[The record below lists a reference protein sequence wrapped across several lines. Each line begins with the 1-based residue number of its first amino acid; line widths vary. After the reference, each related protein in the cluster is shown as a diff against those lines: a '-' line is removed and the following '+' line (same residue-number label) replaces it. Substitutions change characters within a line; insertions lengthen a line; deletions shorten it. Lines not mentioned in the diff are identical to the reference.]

1 MKANRVLGGSMKA
14 WVWTA
19 LAAATAAGC
28 GGVSK
33 QDLDTVKAELIANDK
48 STAAALKS
56 ELTGIDQKY
65 VTVQQ
70 IENRVGKQLEEMSKL
85 LSELQELKKDLV
97 EKVNLANSN
106 VIKSL
111 EFEEKL
117 MSDRLAQLRLMI
129 EELKKKP
136 GQ

>member
-1 MKANRVLGGSMKA
+1 MKA

-33 QDLDTVKAELIANDK
+33 QDLDTVKAELIANDA
-48 STAAALKS
+48 STAAALKA

-70 IENRVGKQLEEMSKL
+70 IENRVGKQMEEISKL
-85 LSELQELKKDLV
+85 LKELQELRKELV
-97 EKVNLANSN
+97 DKVNLANSN

>member
-1 MKANRVLGGSMKA
+1 MRA
-14 WVWTA
+14 WVLTA
-19 LAAATAAGC
+19 LAAAAAAGC

-33 QDLDTVKAELIANDK
+33 QELDSVKAELIANDAK
-48 STAAALKS
+48 TAAALKS

-70 IENRVGKQLEEMSKL
+70 IENRVGKQLEEMAKL
-85 LSELQELKKDLV
+85 LKELQELKKELV
-97 EKVNLANSN
+97 DKVNLANSN
-106 VIKSL
+106 VLKSL

>member
-1 MKANRVLGGSMKA
+1 MRA
-14 WVWTA
+14 WAAVAA
-19 LAAATAAGC
+19 LIAAAGC
-28 GGVSK
+28 AGVSK
-33 QDLDTVKAELIANDK
+33 QDLDAVKAELIANDAK
-48 STAAALKS
+48 TAAQLKA

-70 IENRVGKQLEEMSKL
+70 IENRVGKQLEEMGRVLK
-85 LSELQELKKDLV
+85 ELQELRKELV
-97 EKVNLANSN
+97 DKVNLANAN

-129 EELKKKP
+129 EELKKKN

>member
-1 MKANRVLGGSMKA
+1 MRAAVMTGL
-14 WVWTA
+14 
-19 LAAATAAGC
+19 LAAAAAGC

-33 QDLDTVKAELIANDK
+33 QELDAVKAELIANDAR
-48 STAAALKS
+48 TAAALKA

-70 IENRVGKQLEEMSKL
+70 IEMKVGKQLEDMAKL
-85 LSELQELKKDLV
+85 LKELQDLKKELV
-97 EKVNLANSN
+97 DKVNLANGN

-129 EELKKKP
+129 EELKRKP
-136 GQ
+136 GP

>member
-1 MKANRVLGGSMKA
+1 MRA
-14 WVWTA
+14 WAVMA
-19 LAAATAAGC
+19 LVAGAGC
-28 GGVSK
+28 AGVSK
-33 QDLDTVKAELIANDK
+33 QDLDTVKAELIANDAK
-48 STAAALKS
+48 TAAALKA

-70 IENRVGKQLEEMSKL
+70 IENRVGKQLEEMARL
-85 LSELQELKKDLV
+85 LKELQELRKELV
-97 EKVNLANSN
+97 DKVNLANAN

-129 EELKKKP
+129 EELKKKN

>member
-1 MKANRVLGGSMKA
+1 MKRFA
-14 WVWTA
+14 WCAVT
-19 LAAATAAGC
+19 ATAAALIGC
-28 GGVSK
+28 AGGVTK
-33 QDLDTVKAELIANDK
+33 EQMDTMKAELLANDA
-48 STAAALKS
+48 TQAAKLKS

-70 IENRVGKQLEEMSKL
+70 LQLRVEKQLDEMSKL
-85 LSELQELKKDLV
+85 LKELQAVRGELTAS
-97 EKVNLANSN
+97 VNLANTN

-129 EELKKKP
+129 EELKKSGK
-136 GQ
+136 

>member
-1 MKANRVLGGSMKA
+1 MKA
-14 WVWTA
+14 WVVTA
-19 LAAATAAGC
+19 LAAASAAGC

-33 QDLDTVKAELIANDK
+33 QELDSVKAEMIANDAR
-48 STAAALKS
+48 TAAALKS

-70 IENRVGKQLEEMSKL
+70 IENRVGKQLEEMAKL
-85 LSELQELKKDLV
+85 LKELQELKKELV
-97 EKVNLANSN
+97 DKVDLANSN

>member
-1 MKANRVLGGSMKA
+1 MKA
-14 WVWTA
+14 WILAA
-19 LAAATAAGC
+19 LGAAATAGC
-28 GGVSK
+28 AGVS
-33 QDLDTVKAELIANDK
+33 QQELDTVKAELIANDAK
-48 STAAALKS
+48 TAAALKA

-70 IENRVGKQLEEMSKL
+70 IENRVGKQLEETAKVL
-85 LSELQELKKDLV
+85 KELAELRKELV
-97 EKVNLANSN
+97 DKVNLANAN

-129 EELKKKP
+129 EELKKRP

>member
-1 MKANRVLGGSMKA
+1 MRA

-19 LAAATAAGC
+19 LLAGAGC
-28 GGVSK
+28 AEVSR
-33 QDLDTVKAELIANDK
+33 QDLDAVKAELIANDAK
-48 STAAALKS
+48 TAAQLKS

-70 IENRVGKQLEEMSKL
+70 IENRVGKQLEEMAKL
-85 LSELQELKKDLV
+85 MQELKELRKELV
-97 EKVNLANSN
+97 DKVNLANAN

-129 EELKKKP
+129 EELKKKTGP
-136 GQ
+136 

>member
-1 MKANRVLGGSMKA
+1 MKA
-14 WVWTA
+14 WIMAA
-19 LAAATAAGC
+19 LVAASAAGC
-28 GGVSK
+28 AGVSK
-33 QDLDTVKAELIANDK
+33 QELDTVKAELIANDAK
-48 STAAALKS
+48 TAAALKA

-70 IENRVGKQLEEMSKL
+70 IENRVGKQLEEMAKL
-85 LSELQELKKDLV
+85 LRELTELKKELV
-97 EKVNLANSN
+97 DKVNLANAN

-129 EELKKKP
+129 EELKKRP

>member
-1 MKANRVLGGSMKA
+1 MRA
-14 WVWTA
+14 WVLTA

-33 QDLDTVKAELIANDK
+33 QELDSVKAELIANDAK
-48 STAAALKS
+48 TAAALKS

-70 IENRVGKQLEEMSKL
+70 IENRVGKTLEEMAKL
-85 LSELQELKKDLV
+85 LKELTELKKELV
-97 EKVNLANSN
+97 DKVNLANSN

-136 GQ
+136 NQ

>member
-1 MKANRVLGGSMKA
+1 MKL
-14 WVWTA
+14 WIWTA

-33 QDLDTVKAELIANDK
+33 QDLDSVKAEMLANDAK
-48 STAAALKS
+48 SAAALKS

-70 IENRVGKQLEEMSKL
+70 IENRVGKQLEEMAKL
-85 LSELQELKKDLV
+85 LKELTALKGELV
-97 EKVNLANSN
+97 AKVDLANSN

-136 GQ
+136 AGQ

>member
-1 MKANRVLGGSMKA
+1 MKA

-28 GGVSK
+28 GGVTK
-33 QDLDTVKAELIANDK
+33 QELDTVKAELIANDA
-48 STAAALKS
+48 STAAALKA

-70 IENRVGKQLEEMSKL
+70 IENRVGKQMEEIAKL
-85 LSELQELKKDLV
+85 LKELQELRKELV
-97 EKVNLANSN
+97 DKVNLANSN

>member
-1 MKANRVLGGSMKA
+1 MKRWIGA
-14 WVWTA
+14 A
-19 LAAATAAGC
+19 LALAAGC

-33 QDLDTVKAELIANDK
+33 QELDAVKAELIANDAR
-48 STAAALKS
+48 TAAALKS

-70 IENRVGKQLEEMSKL
+70 IENRVGKQLEELAKL
-85 LSELQELKKDLV
+85 TKELQELKKELV
-97 EKVNLANSN
+97 DRVNVANAN
-106 VIKSL
+106 VLKSL
-111 EFEEKL
+111 EFEERL
-117 MSDRLAQLRLMI
+117 MADRLAQLRLMI

>member
-1 MKANRVLGGSMKA
+1 MKA

-33 QDLDTVKAELIANDK
+33 QDLDTVKAELIAHDLK
-48 STAAALKS
+48 TASTLKS

-70 IENRVGKQLEEMSKL
+70 IENRVGKQLEEMAKL
-85 LSELQELKKDLV
+85 LKELQELRKELV
-97 EKVNLANSN
+97 DKVNLANSN

>member
-1 MKANRVLGGSMKA
+1 MKR
-14 WVWTA
+14 WIWTA

-33 QDLDTVKAELIANDK
+33 QELDAVKAELIANDAK
-48 STAAALKS
+48 TASALKS

-70 IENRVGKQLEEMSKL
+70 IENRVGKQLEELAKL
-85 LSELQELKKDLV
+85 TQELQALKKELV
-97 EKVNLANSN
+97 ERVSVANNN
-106 VIKSL
+106 VLKSL
-111 EFEEKL
+111 EFEERL
-117 MSDRLAQLRLMI
+117 MADRLAQLRLMI

>member
-1 MKANRVLGGSMKA
+1 MKA
-14 WVWTA
+14 WIMTA
-19 LAAATAAGC
+19 LAAATAVGC
-28 GGVSK
+28 GGISK
-33 QDLDTVKAELIANDK
+33 QELDTVKAELIANDAK
-48 STAAALKS
+48 TAAALKS

-70 IENRVGKQLEEMSKL
+70 IENRVGKQLEEMAKL
-85 LSELQELKKDLV
+85 LKELTELKKELV
-97 EKVNLANSN
+97 DKVNLANTN
-106 VIKSL
+106 VVKSL

-129 EELKKKP
+129 EELKRKP

>member
-1 MKANRVLGGSMKA
+1 MRA
-14 WVWTA
+14 WIWTA
-19 LAAATAAGC
+19 LVAAGAAGC
-28 GGVSK
+28 AGVSK
-33 QDLDTVKAELIANDK
+33 QDLDAVKAELIANDAK
-48 STAAALKS
+48 TAAALKS

-70 IENRVGKQLEEMSKL
+70 IENRVGKQMEEISKL
-85 LSELQELKKDLV
+85 LKELQELRKELV
-97 EKVNLANSN
+97 DKVNLANSN

>member
-1 MKANRVLGGSMKA
+1 MKVWFLAALG
-14 WVWTA
+14 
-19 LAAATAAGC
+19 AATAAGC
-28 GGVSK
+28 AGVSR
-33 QDLDTVKAELIANDK
+33 QDLDTVKAELIANDAK
-48 STAAALKS
+48 TAASLKA

-70 IENRVGKQLEEMSKL
+70 IENRVGRQLEEMAKVL
-85 LSELQELKKDLV
+85 KELTELKKELV
-97 EKVNLANSN
+97 DKVNLANAN

-129 EELKKKP
+129 EELKKRP
-136 GQ
+136 GQNP

>member
-1 MKANRVLGGSMKA
+1 MKASRDLGGLMKA

-33 QDLDTVKAELIANDK
+33 QDLDTVKAELIANDA
-48 STAAALKS
+48 STAAALKA

-70 IENRVGKQLEEMSKL
+70 IENRVGKQMEEIAKL
-85 LSELQELKKDLV
+85 LKELQELRKELV
-97 EKVNLANSN
+97 DKVNLANS
-106 VIKSL
+106 
-111 EFEEKL
+111 
-117 MSDRLAQLRLMI
+117 
-129 EELKKKP
+129 
-136 GQ
+136 

>member
-1 MKANRVLGGSMKA
+1 MKA
-14 WVWTA
+14 WVLAA
-19 LAAATAAGC
+19 LAAVAGC

-33 QDLDTVKAELIANDK
+33 QELDSVKAELVANDAK
-48 STAAALKS
+48 TAAALKS

-70 IENRVGKQLEEMSKL
+70 IENRVGKQLEEMAKL
-85 LSELQELKKDLV
+85 LKELQELKAVLV
-97 EKVNLANSN
+97 DKVDLANSN

>member
-1 MKANRVLGGSMKA
+1 MRAVVM
-14 WVWTA
+14 TA
-19 LAAATAAGC
+19 LLAAAAAGC

-33 QDLDTVKAELIANDK
+33 QDLDTVKAELIANDAR
-48 STAAALKS
+48 TAAALKS

-70 IENRVGKQLEEMSKL
+70 IEMKVGKQLEEMAKL
-85 LSELQELKKDLV
+85 LKELQELKKELV
-97 EKVNLANSN
+97 DKVNLANGN
-106 VIKSL
+106 VVKSL

-117 MSDRLAQLRLMI
+117 MSDRLAQLRFMI

-136 GQ
+136 AQ

>member
-1 MKANRVLGGSMKA
+1 MKRFA
-14 WVWTA
+14 WCAVT
-19 LAAATAAGC
+19 ATASALLSC
-28 GGVSK
+28 GGVTK
-33 QDLDTVKAELIANDK
+33 EQMDTMKAELLANDA
-48 STAAALKS
+48 TQAAKLKS
-56 ELTGIDQKY
+56 ELTGVDQKY

-70 IENRVGKQLEEMSKL
+70 LQLRVEKQLDDMAKL
-85 LSELQELKKDLV
+85 LKELQGVRGELTAS
-97 EKVNLANSN
+97 VNLANTN
-106 VIKSL
+106 VVKSL

>member
-1 MKANRVLGGSMKA
+1 MKL
-14 WVWTA
+14 WIWTA
-19 LAAATAAGC
+19 LAAAGAAGC
-28 GGVSK
+28 AGVSK
-33 QDLDTVKAELIANDK
+33 QDLDAVKAEMLANDAK
-48 STAAALKS
+48 TAAALKS

-70 IENRVGKQLEEMSKL
+70 IENRVGKQLEEMAKL
-85 LSELQELKKDLV
+85 LKELQELRKELV
-97 EKVNLANSN
+97 DKVNLANSN